1 MIERKHVN
9 AEVKALP
16 QDGPGIFEA
25 YVSVFGNVDSV
36 GDVMIKG
43 AFERTL
49 MTRGLPPI
57 VWSHQWEMPPIGKS
71 LAATEDVRGLLVKGQ
86 LFIDDND
93 TAREVYVAMRE
104 GALREF
110 SFAFEV
116 MRSNMK
122 TLDDGSTVREITDV
136 ELYEVGPTLVGAN
149 PETSLVGIKNAV
161 EVKEPY
167 KPNETMAREAQRGL
181 DWRDEY
187 GRGGTAVGIARARDI
202 AGRRNLSLDTIGRM
216 VSFFARH
223 EVDKQGQGWSP
234 DEDGYPSN
242 GRIAWALWGGDPGR
256 SWANAIW
263 ERDGKSLTLPT
274 EDDIVDP
281 EPETEPEQPVVDEPH
296 AFTSLPQSYVDAL
309 LERPRH

>member
-1 MIERKHVN
+1 MSLERKQLT
-9 AEVKALP
+9 AQVKALP

-25 YVSVFGNVDSV
+25 YVSVFGNVDTV
-36 GDVMIKG
+36 GDRMLKG
-43 AFERTL
+43 AFARTL
-49 MTRGLPPI
+49 VERGLPPI
-57 VWSHQWEMPPIGKS
+57 IWSHQWELPPIGKT
-71 LAATEDVRGLLVKGQ
+71 LTATEDDRGLLVKGQ
-86 LFIDDND
+86 LFIDDNS

-116 MRSNMK
+116 RSSRFV
-122 TLDDGSTVREITDV
+122 DEDGATVREITDV
-136 ELYEVGPTLVGAN
+136 ELFEVGPTLVGAN
-149 PETSLVGIKNAV
+149 PETELVGVKQSDV

-167 KPNETMAREAQRGL
+167 KPTTSMAAEAQRGL

-187 GRGGTAVGIARARDI
+187 GRGGTSVGIARARDI
-202 AGRRNLSLDTIGRM
+202 ANRRGLSLDTVGRM

-223 EVDKQGQGWSP
+223 EVDKQGEGWSP

-263 ERDGKSLTLPT
+263 ERDGRKALADL
-274 EDDIVDP
+274 DDP
-281 EPETEPEQPVVDEPH
+281 EEGEQAPEVAEADEPS
-296 AFTSLPQSYVDAL
+296 AFTALPEAWDVLTA
-309 LERPRH
+309 RPRH